1 MAAEKVPNDLEQRAL
16 NAEAALEEA
25 LAERNR
31 LWEELHKRK
40 GQEREAAHYRSLYE
54 QLASSL
60 SWKLTKPLRMG
71 KWLVREL
78 PRKARRFIAS
88 RPHS

>member
-31 LWEELHKRK
+31 LWEELHERK

-54 QLASSL
+54 
-60 SWKLTKPLRMG
+60 
-71 KWLVREL
+71 
-78 PRKARRFIAS
+78 
-88 RPHS
+88 